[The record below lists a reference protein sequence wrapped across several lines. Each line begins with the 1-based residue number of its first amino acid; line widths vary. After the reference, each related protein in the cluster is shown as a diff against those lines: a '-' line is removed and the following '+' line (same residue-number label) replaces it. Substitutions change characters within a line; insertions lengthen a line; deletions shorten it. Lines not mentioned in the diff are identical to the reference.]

1 MKAIIQA
8 NSRTY
13 TIYIDQPLDISIPFR
28 ASKENVNAWYLPPP
42 KIYPAKVKE
51 WTGSVK
57 QGAAVNFNTIEFN
70 PHAHGTHT
78 ECVGHITKE
87 LHTINAGIDRMEFF
101 SDMPYTFC
109 VCSMCVWIKFN
120 RIKINGSP
128 LLDTS
133 SPFFHLSWVYFWG
146 WQIPR
151 IDILFRGA
159 KWN

>member
-70 PHAHGTHT
+70 THAHGTHT

-87 LHTINAGIDRMEFF
+87 LHTINACLTQFLFVACEQSSI
-101 SDMPYTFC
+101 
-109 VCSMCVWIKFN
+109 
-120 RIKINGSP
+120 RIPVEIN
-128 LLDTS
+128 LL
-133 SPFFHLSWVYFWG
+133 LV
-146 WQIPR
+146 QR
-151 IDILFRGA
+151 L
-159 KWN
+159 